1 MLVWEFRA
9 AYPGGVTMSPTD
21 GDLHALRAAGDG
33 DRERVLGELFE
44 EHRRRLQRM
53 VHLRMDGAL
62 RARIGASD
70 VLQEAFVE
78 ISARVARYL
87 ADPRMPFFLWLRF
100 LTAQKLVD
108 LYRHHVGA
116 QKRDAR
122 RQVRIDRAAFPAASS
137 AVMAEQLVGGLAS
150 PSGAAMRDEMHRQVQ
165 EGLDHMQATDRE
177 VLVMRHFEE
186 LTHGEAAQELGIS
199 EEAASKRY
207 LRALQ
212 RLRAVLEQ
220 AGAEGADR

>member
-1 MLVWEFRA
+1 MNA
-9 AYPGGVTMSPTD
+9 KGADS
-21 GDLHALRAAGDG
+21 DLQTLRAADEA

-53 VHLRMDGAL
+53 VHLRMDAAL
-62 RARIGASD
+62 RARVGASD

-78 ISARVARYL
+78 VSGRVGTYL
-87 ADPRMPFFLWLRF
+87 QDPRMPFFLWLRF

-108 LYRHHVGA
+108 LYRHHVGT

-122 RQVRIDRAAFPAASS
+122 KQVRIDRAAFPAASS
-137 AVMAEQLVGGLAS
+137 AVMAEQLVGGLPS
-150 PSGAAMRDEMHRQVQ
+150 PSGTVMREEMCRQVQ
-165 EGLDHMQATDRE
+165 EGLDRMKPADRE

-186 LTHGEAAQELGIS
+186 LTHAEAATELGIS
-199 EEAASKRY
+199 EDAASKRY

-212 RLRAVLEQ
+212 RLRSILEEAGSAE
-220 AGAEGADR
+220 AGA